1 MSPEDVDIERASA
14 ILEED
19 HYGLA
24 EVKERIL
31 EYLSVRKL
39 NPENRGSLLCFAGPP
54 GVGKT
59 SLGQSIARALNREF
73 YRFSV
78 GGMRDEAEIKGHRR
92 TYIGAMPG
100 RILQALR
107 HVKTKNP
114 VIMLDELDKMGSDWR
129 GDPSSAMLEVLDP
142 SQNTTFMDHYL
153 DLTFDLSNVMFIATA
168 NVKSQILTALRPT
181 RSHRL
186 AWLYPRGKKRGDCA
200 SLSLRPTADAQR
212 S

>member
-1 MSPEDVDIERASA
+1 M
-14 ILEED
+14 
-19 HYGLA
+19 
-24 EVKERIL
+24 
-31 EYLSVRKL
+31 
-39 NPENRGSLLCFAGPP
+39 LCRST

-168 NVKSQILTALRPT
+168 NVKSNRRG
-181 RSHRL
+181 RS
-186 AWLYPRGKKRGDCA
+186 
-200 SLSLRPTADAQR
+200 
-212 S
+212 